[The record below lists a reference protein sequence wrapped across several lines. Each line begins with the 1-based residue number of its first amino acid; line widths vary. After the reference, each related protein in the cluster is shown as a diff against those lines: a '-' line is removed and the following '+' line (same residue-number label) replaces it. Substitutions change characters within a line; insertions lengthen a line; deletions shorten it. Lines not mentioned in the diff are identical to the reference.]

1 MAKYLYLKGDQS
13 SDFDEAILV
22 VLERCCSRQFCA
34 KFYKEGNIVD
44 FMSPYWWDHMSA
56 SEHDAMSSTQ
66 VFAFTHE
73 IALRQLI
80 AALGSAL
87 SSDEIA
93 RLWAQFYEQHPEAP
107 GAKDWGLATDP
118 IDVRKELEQLKA
130 RVLEPAEK

>member
-13 SDFDEAILV
+13 SDFDETILV
-22 VLERCCSRQFCA
+22 VLERCCSQQFCA

-44 FMSPYWWDHMSA
+44 FMSSYWWDHMSA
-56 SEHDAMSSTQ
+56 SEKDAMSPTQ
-66 VFAFTHE
+66 VFAVMHE

-87 SSDEIA
+87 SSEEIA
-93 RLWAQFYEQHPEAP
+93 RLWAQFYELHPGAP

-118 IDVRKELEQLKA
+118 IDVSKELEELKA
-130 RVLEPAEK
+130 RVLVPVE